1 MNEGMT
7 LIIKARSRLTCS
19 LHLLTHTIFTM
30 HWKWLGHQMICLN
43 WWCRFGSWSF
53 DFSRLDANILKAFSA
68 MLRIEPELFFF
79 RKTWP
84 AAAWLPPFLPVSP
97 PCSPSQAAPP
107 ASVRSRQPWLERARW
122 IILLFNASNVCAP
135 QPIWEWPNQSV
146 ASEGSQTGRP
156 RPGRMVCWS
165 TLWPGI
171 THVLHDT

>member
-1 MNEGMT
+1 MWCDVMWCDVMWCDVLWCDVMWGWCEGDVRVMWGWCDVMWCDSSESSESS
-7 LIIKARSRLTCS
+7 KSSASVGRLS
-19 LHLLTHTIFTM
+19 
-30 HWKWLGHQMICLN
+30 
-43 WWCRFGSWSF
+43 SY
-53 DFSRLDANILKAFSA
+53 
-68 MLRIEPELFFF
+68 F